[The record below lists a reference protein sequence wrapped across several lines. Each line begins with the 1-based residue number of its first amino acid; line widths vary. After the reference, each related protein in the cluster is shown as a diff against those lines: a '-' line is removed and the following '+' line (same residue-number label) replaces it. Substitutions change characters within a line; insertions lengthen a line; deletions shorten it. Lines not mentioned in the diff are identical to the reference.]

1 MFFLKL
7 IGITL
12 LSPRLAVR
20 SKCGRLLRLATLGAP
35 PATAFRYHQGYCSSP
50 ESFRLRR
57 ISFFSICPFCPFC
70 LLNDL
75 KDLNDINALVHNL
88 TLVSKKY
95 QQALGS
101 NGTKEKLKKESTAEK
116 IAPAVAS
123 YLVARKTGNSM
134 IKVPSLRFKGIF
146 MLYWIAP
153 CIR

>member
-1 MFFLKL
+1 MAGCCASLRSAHTRPQLSATIKAIVHRLKL
-7 IGITL
+7 SASGG
-12 LSPRLAVR
+12 SAFCP
-20 SKCGRLLRLATLGAP
+20 LG
-35 PATAFRYHQGYCSSP
+35 
-50 ESFRLRR
+50 
-57 ISFFSICPFCPFC
+57 PFCP
-70 LLNDL
+70 LNDL

-88 TLVSKKY
+88 TLVGKKY